1 MEMQEI
7 LRMIMHRPTWVEIDL
22 NALRHNLS
30 ALKKR
35 VGPQIK
41 ILGIVKAD
49 AYGHGDYEVS
59 RVLLNNG
66 VEMLG
71 IAIVEEGIQL
81 REKGIKTPLLI
92 LGGIFEEQIDTVIQ
106 YGLTPTVYDLKLA
119 EVLSKRAYYF
129 NTIMKVHVY
138 VDTGMGSIGVKYD
151 KAIEFIKVVKNLK
164 NFHIEGIYTHCSSSD
179 EKDSAFTNLQIK
191 RFRDI
196 LTALDSMN
204 ACIPL
209 RHMANSG
216 AILGYP
222 EAYFTMVRPGLSLYG
237 LYPSE
242 DVSRDIGI
250 RPVMSFKTRIIHIKE
265 MDTGDVVGYGRGYN
279 ITKPTR
285 VATLPLGY
293 DDGYSRLLSNQGEVL
308 IRDKKASIVGR
319 VCMDQC
325 FVDVTNIKDV
335 SVGDEVVLYGS
346 QGQETIPIESI
357 AKQLDTIP
365 YEVTCSISKRVP
377 RIYTNKEDYLIQRYL
392 TQS

>member
-1 MEMQEI
+1 
-7 LRMIMHRPTWVEIDL
+7 MHRPTWVEIDL
-22 NALRHNLS
+22 NALRYNLL
-30 ALKKR
+30 AIRKW

-66 VEMLG
+66 VEMLS
-71 IAIVEEGIQL
+71 IAILEEGIQL
-81 REKGIKTPLLI
+81 RDKGIKAPLLI

-119 EVLSKRAYYF
+119 DVLSKRANYF
-129 NTIMKVHVY
+129 NKIMKVHVY

-151 KAIEFIKVVKNLK
+151 KAVEFVKFVKNMK
-164 NFHIEGIYTHCSSSD
+164 NLLIEGIYTHCSSSD

-191 RFRDI
+191 RFRDV
-196 LTALDSMN
+196 LDALDTIKV
-204 ACIPL
+204 CIPL

-216 AILGYP
+216 AILDYP
-222 EAYFTMVRPGLSLYG
+222 EAYFNMVRPGLSLYG

-250 RPVMSFKTRIIHIKE
+250 KPVMSFKTRLVHIKN
-265 MDTGDVVGYGRGYN
+265 MDSGDVVGYGRTYR

-293 DDGYSRLLSNQGEVL
+293 DDGYNRLFSNQGEVI
-308 IRDKKASIVGR
+308 IRGKKASIVGR
-319 VCMDQC
+319 ICMDQC

-346 QGQETIPIESI
+346 QAQESIPIESI
-357 AKQLDTIP
+357 AKQLNTIP

-377 RIYTNKEDYLIQRYL
+377 RIHTNKED
-392 TQS
+392 

>member
-1 MEMQEI
+1 
-7 LRMIMHRPTWVEIDL
+7 MHRPTWVEIDL
-22 NALRHNLS
+22 NALRHNLL
-30 ALKKR
+30 AVKKR
-35 VGPQIK
+35 IGPQIK

-71 IAIVEEGIQL
+71 IAILEEGIQL
-81 REKGIKTPLLI
+81 RNTGIKAPLLL
-92 LGGIFEEQIDTVIQ
+92 LGGVFEEQIDSIIHYDV
-106 YGLTPTVYDLKLA
+106 TPTVYDLKLA
-119 EVLSKRAYYF
+119 EVLSKKATYF
-129 NTIMKVHVY
+129 NKKLKVHVY
-138 VDTGMGSIGVKYD
+138 VDTGMGSIGVKHD
-151 KAIEFIKVVKNLK
+151 NAVEFVKFVKNLK
-164 NFHIEGIYTHCSSSD
+164 NLIIEGIYTHCSSSD
-179 EKDSAFTNLQIK
+179 EKDSAFTNVKIK
-191 RFRDI
+191 RFRDV
-196 LTALDSMN
+196 LAALDSMN
-204 ACIPL
+204 ARIPL

-237 LYPSE
+237 LYPSA

-250 RPVMSFKTRIIHIKE
+250 RPVMSFKTRIIHIKDME
-265 MDTGDVVGYGRGYN
+265 SGDVVGYDRAYR

-285 VATLPLGY
+285 VATLHLGY
-293 DDGYSRLLSNQGEVL
+293 DDGYNRLLSNQGEVL
-308 IRDKKASIVGR
+308 IRGKKASIIGR

-335 SVGDEVVLYGS
+335 SVGDEAVLYGS

-357 AKQLDTIP
+357 AKQLNTIP

-377 RIYTNKEDYLIQRYL
+377 RIYTNKED
-392 TQS
+392 

>member
-1 MEMQEI
+1 
-7 LRMIMHRPTWVEIDL
+7 MHRPTWVEIDL
-22 NALRHNLS
+22 NALRHNLL
-30 ALKKR
+30 AIRKW

-71 IAIVEEGIQL
+71 IAILEEGIQL
-81 REKGIKTPLLI
+81 RDKGIKAPLLL

-106 YGLTPTVYDLKLA
+106 YGLTPTIYDLKLA
-119 EVLSKRAYYF
+119 EVLSKRAYYS

-138 VDTGMGSIGVKYD
+138 VDTGMGSIGVRHD
-151 KAIEFIKVVKNLK
+151 KAVEFVKFAKNLK
-164 NFHIEGIYTHCSSSD
+164 NILIEGIYTHCSSSD

-191 RFRDI
+191 RFRDV
-196 LTALDSMN
+196 LDALDASK

-237 LYPSE
+237 LYPSA

-250 RPVMSFKTRIIHIKE
+250 RPVMSFKTRIIHIKDME
-265 MDTGDVVGYGRGYN
+265 SGDVVGYDRAYR

-285 VATLPLGY
+285 VATLPMGY
-293 DDGYSRLLSNQGEVL
+293 ADGYNRLLSNQGEVI
-308 IRDKKASIVGR
+308 IRSKKASIIGR

-335 SVGDEVVLYGS
+335 SVGDEVVLYGR
-346 QGQETIPIESI
+346 QAQESIPIESI
-357 AKQLDTIP
+357 AKQLNTIP

-377 RIYTNKEDYLIQRYL
+377 RIYTNKED
-392 TQS
+392 

>member
-1 MEMQEI
+1 
-7 LRMIMHRPTWVEIDL
+7 MIMHRPTWVEIDL
-22 NALRHNLS
+22 NALRHNLL
-30 ALKKR
+30 AIRKW

-71 IAIVEEGIQL
+71 IAILEEGIQL
-81 REKGIKTPLLI
+81 RDKGIKAPLLI

-138 VDTGMGSIGVKYD
+138 VDTGMGSIGVWHD
-151 KAIEFIKVVKNLK
+151 KAVEFVKFAKNLK
-164 NFHIEGIYTHCSSSD
+164 NLLIEGIYTHGSSSD

-191 RFRDI
+191 RFRDV
-196 LTALDSMN
+196 LDALDASK

-222 EAYFTMVRPGLSLYG
+222 EAYFNMVRPGLSLYG

-242 DVSRDIGI
+242 DVSRNIGI
-250 RPVMSFKTRIIHIKE
+250 RPVMSFKTRVIHIKDME
-265 MDTGDVVGYGRGYN
+265 SGDVVGYGRTYR

-293 DDGYSRLLSNQGEVL
+293 DDGYNRLLSNQGEVI
-308 IRDKKASIVGR
+308 IRGKKASIIGR

-357 AKQLDTIP
+357 AKQLNTIP

-377 RIYTNKEDYLIQRYL
+377 RIYTNKED
-392 TQS
+392 

>member
-1 MEMQEI
+1 
-7 LRMIMHRPTWVEIDL
+7 MHRPTWVEIDL
-22 NALRHNLS
+22 NALRHNLL
-30 ALKKR
+30 AIRKW

-71 IAIVEEGIQL
+71 IAILEEGIQL
-81 REKGIKTPLLI
+81 RDKGIKAPLLL

-119 EVLSKRAYYF
+119 DVLSKRANYF
-129 NTIMKVHVY
+129 NKIMKVHVY

-151 KAIEFIKVVKNLK
+151 KAVEFVKFARNLK
-164 NFHIEGIYTHCSSSD
+164 NLLIEGIYTHCSSSD

-191 RFRDI
+191 RFRDV
-196 LTALDSMN
+196 LDALDASKT
-204 ACIPL
+204 CIPL

-222 EAYFTMVRPGLSLYG
+222 EVYFNMVRPGLSLYG

-250 RPVMSFKTRIIHIKE
+250 RPVMSFKTRVIHIKDME
-265 MDTGDVVGYGRGYN
+265 SGDVVGYGRTYR

-293 DDGYSRLLSNQGEVL
+293 DDGYNRLLSNQGEVI
-308 IRDKKASIVGR
+308 IRSKKASIIGR

-357 AKQLDTIP
+357 AKQLNTIP

-377 RIYTNKEDYLIQRYL
+377 RIYINKED
-392 TQS
+392 

>member
-1 MEMQEI
+1 
-7 LRMIMHRPTWVEIDL
+7 MHRPTWVEIDL
-22 NALRHNLS
+22 NALRHNLL
-30 ALKKR
+30 AVKKR
-35 VGPQIK
+35 IGPQIK

-71 IAIVEEGIQL
+71 IAILEEGIQL
-81 REKGIKTPLLI
+81 RNTGIKAPLLL
-92 LGGIFEEQIDTVIQ
+92 LGGVFEEQIDSIIHYDV
-106 YGLTPTVYDLKLA
+106 TPTVYDLKLA
-119 EVLSKRAYYF
+119 EVLSKKATYF
-129 NTIMKVHVY
+129 NKKLKVHVY
-138 VDTGMGSIGVKYD
+138 VDTGMGSIGVKHD
-151 KAIEFIKVVKNLK
+151 NAVEFVKFVKNLK
-164 NFHIEGIYTHCSSSD
+164 NLIIEGIYTHCSSSD

-191 RFRDI
+191 RFRDV
-196 LTALDSMN
+196 LDALDTIKVR
-204 ACIPL
+204 IPL

-222 EAYFTMVRPGLSLYG
+222 ESYFNTVRPGLSLYG

-250 RPVMSFKTRIIHIKE
+250 RPVMSFKTRIIHIKDME
-265 MDTGDVVGYGRGYN
+265 SGDVVGYDRAYR

-285 VATLPLGY
+285 VATLPMGY
-293 DDGYSRLLSNQGEVL
+293 ADGYNRLLSNQGEVI
-308 IRDKKASIVGR
+308 IRSKKASIIGR

-335 SVGDEVVLYGS
+335 SVGDEVVLYGR
-346 QGQETIPIESI
+346 QAQESIPIESI
-357 AKQLDTIP
+357 AKQLNTIP

-377 RIYTNKEDYLIQRYL
+377 RIYTNKED
-392 TQS
+392 

>member
-1 MEMQEI
+1 
-7 LRMIMHRPTWVEIDL
+7 MHRPTWVEIDL
-22 NALRHNLS
+22 NALRHNLL
-30 ALKKR
+30 AIRKW

-71 IAIVEEGIQL
+71 IAILEEGIQL
-81 REKGIKTPLLI
+81 RDKGIKAPLLL

-138 VDTGMGSIGVKYD
+138 VDTGMGSIGVKHN
-151 KAIEFIKVVKNLK
+151 KAVEFVKFAKNLK
-164 NFHIEGIYTHCSSSD
+164 NLLIEGIYTHCSSSD

-191 RFRDI
+191 RFRDV
-196 LTALDSMN
+196 LDALDASK

-222 EAYFTMVRPGLSLYG
+222 EAYFNMVRPGLSLYG

-250 RPVMSFKTRIIHIKE
+250 RPVMSFKTRIIHIKDME
-265 MDTGDVVGYGRGYN
+265 SGDVVGYGRTYR

-293 DDGYSRLLSNQGEVL
+293 DDGYNRLLSNQGNV
-308 IRDKKASIVGR
+308 IIKGRKASIIGR

-346 QGQETIPIESI
+346 QGQETISIESV
-357 AKQLDTIP
+357 AEQLNTVP
-365 YEVTCSISKRVP
+365 YEVTCNISKRVP
-377 RIYTNKEDYLIQRYL
+377 RIYINEEDK
-392 TQS
+392 

>member
-1 MEMQEI
+1 
-7 LRMIMHRPTWVEIDL
+7 MHRPTWVEIDL

-35 VGPQIK
+35 VGPQTK

-49 AYGHGDYEVS
+49 AYGHGDYEIS

-71 IAIVEEGIQL
+71 IAILEEGIQL
-81 REKGIKTPLLI
+81 RDKGIKAPLLL

-138 VDTGMGSIGVKYD
+138 VDTGMGSIGVKHD
-151 KAIEFIKVVKNLK
+151 KAVEFVKFARNLK
-164 NFHIEGIYTHCSSSD
+164 NLLIEGIYTHCSSSD
-179 EKDSAFTNLQIK
+179 EKDSAFTILQIR
-191 RFRDI
+191 RFRDV
-196 LTALDSMN
+196 LDALDASK

-250 RPVMSFKTRIIHIKE
+250 RPVMSFKTRIIHIKDME
-265 MDTGDVVGYGRGYN
+265 SGDVVGYGRTYR

-293 DDGYSRLLSNQGEVL
+293 DDGYNRLLSNQGEVL
-308 IRDKKASIVGR
+308 IRGKKASIIGR

-335 SVGDEVVLYGS
+335 SVGDEAVLYGS
-346 QGQETIPIESI
+346 QGQETIPIESV
-357 AKQLDTIP
+357 AEQLNTVP
-365 YEVTCSISKRVP
+365 YEVTCNISKRVP
-377 RIYTNKEDYLIQRYL
+377 RIYTNKED
-392 TQS
+392 